1 MPTFYFDATALVKR
15 YSRERGTRTVN
26 SLFAK
31 RGRTVILGMPSI
43 TELHAALALKAREGE
58 LTRDDWYS
66 VLFKLEAEAS
76 RGLFFYLA
84 PSSRTFVST
93 KHLLLDHPFLRPSQ
107 AIHLAL
113 ALELRPLRASL
124 VTSDSQLLELCRPL
138 GINAI
143 NPEAD

>member
-1 MPTFYFDATALVKR
+1 
-15 YSRERGTRTVN
+15 
-26 SLFAK
+26 
-31 RGRTVILGMPSI
+31 VILGTPSI
-43 TELHAALALKAREGE
+43 TELHAALAIKAREGE

-66 VLFKLEAEAS
+66 VLFKIEAESS
-76 RGLFFYLA
+76 RGLFSFLA

-93 KHLLLDHPFLRPSQ
+93 KHLLLDYPFLRPSQ
-107 AIHLAL
+107 AVHLAL

-124 VTSDSQLLELCRPL
+124 VSSDSQLLELCRPL